1 MRSLQRAYQNRLIM
15 DMRLRRLSRRVFLQR
30 AQEVGLSSTIITLLL
45 NSCAPSSPS
54 TTPTM
59 ITWFSEGEVNA
70 SQAFSELVQHF
81 NAVNEH
87 NIFVNQQS
95 FPDNDLYNKLFAV
108 FSAHQSQ
115 PEVVSVDVVWMSK
128 FAANRWIIPLDQY
141 WPEKQRTNYL
151 SVPLKAA
158 SYQNKLWGAP
168 LHTDAGVLFYRTD
181 LPDVISPSKLK
192 TWPDF
197 IQMAG
202 AAQTKLK
209 MPYGF
214 AWQGRQFEGLVCNFV
229 EILSAYGGAIF
240 DNVYD
245 PQRVVVATNAG
256 ALEALTAMTQWVR
269 TISPHIIND
278 IEADSATKWISG
290 KAAFM
295 RNWPGA
301 MSDSKNNAKSQI
313 SEKFDI
319 SELPSPAIP
328 CLGGWQ
334 LAINSYAEK
343 TKQDAAWEFISWM
356 LQKDAQQY
364 LAVKE
369 AFAATLTTTYDD
381 PYVQQ
386 ANPFYSSL
394 RQSIDKAQSRPI
406 TPHYQCLANEI
417 ELYIHRALI
426 DQKYQPAK
434 ALQDLQGALEKV
446 LAKKPTEEGDCT
458 ALYQ

>member
-1 MRSLQRAYQNRLIM
+1 
-15 DMRLRRLSRRVFLQR
+15 
-30 AQEVGLSSTIITLLL
+30 
-45 NSCAPSSPS
+45 
-54 TTPTM
+54 
-59 ITWFSEGEVNA
+59 
-70 SQAFSELVQHF
+70 
-81 NAVNEH
+81 
-87 NIFVNQQS
+87 
-95 FPDNDLYNKLFAV
+95 
-108 FSAHQSQ
+108 
-115 PEVVSVDVVWMSK
+115 
-128 FAANRWIIPLDQY
+128 
-141 WPEKQRTNYL
+141 
-151 SVPLKAA
+151 
-158 SYQNKLWGAP
+158 
-168 LHTDAGVLFYRTD
+168 
-181 LPDVISPSKLK
+181 
-192 TWPDF
+192 
-197 IQMAG
+197 MAG
-202 AAQTKLK
+202 AAHTQLK
-209 MPYGF
+209 IPYGF

-245 PQRVVVATNAG
+245 PQRVVVASNAG

-269 TISPHIIND
+269 TISPNMIND
-278 IEADSATKWISG
+278 IEADSTTKWIAG
-290 KAAFM
+290 NAAFM

-356 LQKDAQQY
+356 LKKDAQQY

-369 AFAATLTTTYDD
+369 AYAATLTTIYDD

-386 ANPFYSSL
+386 ANPFYASL
-394 RQSIDKAQSRPI
+394 RKSIDKAQSRPI

-417 ELYIHRALI
+417 ELYIHRALV
-426 DQKYQPAK
+426 DQTHRALVDQTYQPAK

-446 LAKKPTEEGDCT
+446 LEKKPTEEDDCI